1 MSNRQLAQS
10 RKRAIPRR
18 ARSAAIAVAL
28 LLGGSAAH
36 ATIVL
41 PADLG
46 DLTRGARAI
55 VHGRVVDVRA
65 VRAEDRRHVDTL
77 VTLEAMAY
85 LKGDLGAT
93 VTFRVPG
100 GQLGRYRSVTIGAP
114 VFEAGEEVVL
124 FLSARGPS
132 IPYVLG
138 LSQGAFRVIV
148 DPQTSDKLV
157 VPPPLVAGL
166 TAGPVVRGDA
176 ARQPLPLA
184 RLRDEVRR
192 LVGGGA
198 P

>member
-1 MSNRQLAQS
+1 
-10 RKRAIPRR
+10 
-18 ARSAAIAVAL
+18 VAL